1 MTSTYITEIRKK
13 QKNYLNCLFS
23 KFEQYSNEKVL
34 TNLLNKSLNE
44 IALYPFQD
52 VSDNEVIDDVNEYIN
67 DLTINAEYKRKEIF
81 KHLCEIFLSDNF
93 YIYDK
98 KDRYELKFVILKLLF
113 LIGESKTSEKTQHI
127 DHLYVKYF
135 HKKEEKEEKEEE
147 NVTPPLNINE
157 QKALHDIHNFNI
169 QEKNKYLKELYS
181 TDDEITRLS
190 SLSGEED
197 TQIGDFEKDQSVQ
210 DGYPSD
216 VYKQLAN
223 YQNQSN
229 GNNGAEPNS
238 KHFHEAQYTQYVDSY
253 MKNKNDLTYENVVK
267 KISQCVYEYPH
278 YEDVGSHW
286 THNARCSFQ
295 SNQSVPHHD
304 NMLSYDHVE
313 EHVHNANVGT
323 NADKNHAHRHI
334 KTRSS
339 STTSDEDIFSSLK
352 MRKNRSKD
360 TSLPRRPREQ
370 YFFNNINLFYEEYH
384 ESEENDASI
393 IYETEI
399 YNLHNVFAS
408 DKVQEG
414 KEETRGEVTHRTNH
428 PDGDALDDK
437 SSGYNYTQGRKGSS
451 RYAHRSNEEEPTQTD
466 DSEHGCN
473 MILADKGNIINAG
486 RATMGRKNK
495 RKGTFYV
502 SEIFIIKEILMIL
515 SLNCPIK
522 FKEDFFTNFSDF
534 LFNHVMDKNK
544 IKEDFLFYINIE
556 KREKGQGSA
565 PHGGVTQYRA
575 VISQM
580 MNVKQYNL
588 RRRTFKN
595 YVKKIKKISIKLFYL
610 NIFFFLVEK
619 FRYFFFFLPYNLKD
633 IFNHIIYIR
642 EHLSHNGGKNSLLFL
657 FEQMSL
663 TGSKGRA
670 KNNLGS
676 NINVYYPGNF
686 LDCFIDSLKC
696 IFSEWICV
704 IEILYNYHILLVMKQ
719 YNIVPLKD
727 EQILDVLNR
736 MGGIR
741 LMDYLRV
748 DHFVNWKCR
757 KRGTQ
762 QYRKVHSFEIIS
774 QFEELHRGEVTRASA
789 SSHARRNK
797 WENARKLL
805 DGEKIANFRSLSL
818 IHLQVIMSKYLYV
831 WNNLY
836 DYVDFMLSYLLY
848 NIGADDYTHFNA
860 LYDNAK
866 KFCICYDMTV
876 LYWRNCQIVNNKS
889 LEKIFRFL
897 LNGLNVYY
905 SKHIS
910 TWIKKGKIDDSF
922 NEFFVYSQDRGDDEG
937 PFANHML
944 FIKKQGEF
952 VLCPE
957 FFNSFVFFLI
967 SLGNNIRLYMKI
979 SHEKEVDYV
988 DYYLKGGGEPRQLK
1002 RLANGNY
1009 QDGFGEVGH
1018 ADERSQGCDGE
1029 YSDEMG
1035 NEMDDEMDDEMGD
1048 QMNDEIGDEREDPC
1062 HAPAPPPC
1070 RPKLL
1075 HKNTLNYYYNIENLK
1090 RVQSISLDIISTIL
1104 TTRPNE
1110 ENLLSSFNK
1119 SILALNVSYDLYI
1132 KKFLQEEFFHLFLQ
1146 SNRIFL
1152 DSLMKFS
1159 YLLEYFCCL
1168 RSLVFLEI
1176 ADYIFPFFEYIF
1188 KEVSIPLIDERNMNT
1203 TFRQCVLQNVNRPT
1217 SNVEGSNSCASFL
1230 HKRFVLLHMNILM
1243 QKNSHCEKEKRGEM
1257 CQTIE
1262 RDDPT
1267 DAEQHPLHYHNGEVY
1282 TGEEERQVDIRGDNR
1297 SIPTNFEPYR
1307 SNLIHPGE
1315 PLPMIKMR
1323 AQSAKNRTAHS
1334 YTTGKGQ
1341 RNEKY
1346 EEEQKRRESSICQQL
1361 KKNFYKKEI
1370 ITSILKRFYFTLREN
1385 KMYNNN
1391 MRVISYRNLLI
1402 ETRGSG
1408 SSFVNFLFDSKCLE
1422 KYSTIFSYF
1431 LEIKKSLHILNL
1443 VHIFYKYLRTKKS
1456 EQYESVHAIII
1467 SLCVLKYKIFFFLNT
1482 LYTYYQ
1488 WVLSFSWNQFIST
1501 LLKSK
1506 SLYQIKHSHQ
1516 LYLTFLIETMLVPI
1530 RTRHDELHNFYI
1542 NEEHRKNVLLQEYE
1556 RRKIVFNPSW
1566 NDNDHGEAQSDS
1578 YNMWDSSTVP
1588 LEHTNNYDSGQL
1600 FSQMAHDANKY
1611 THEKKK
1617 PSDAIERTAW
1627 ENTSASSR
1635 PQGSFNKEFLLNE
1648 LFSNNLLNL
1657 LSIPSEIYHILL
1669 KLSKLFNV
1677 SFDLN
1682 FDNSYDM
1689 AFQREEEEDDD
1700 DGDDED
1706 EDEDG
1711 DQYDGEIMKVKNGIL
1726 NKGSNA
1732 VEDGKRTY
1740 PKNGHAKSD
1749 GKNAADKEHILFS
1762 INSYIKSLANIFDI
1776 HYLEFVMKLNIISL
1790 NVDQNSF
1797 FGPHRD
1803 SRLFN
1808 HILRLDK
1815 NILKKVT
1822 ILQCMLSFHSFNADA
1837 VDVAYSQLR

>member
-13 QKNYLNCLFS
+13 QKDYLSCLFS
-23 KFEQYSNEKVL
+23 KFEKYSNEKVL
-34 TNLLNKSLNE
+34 TNLINKSLNE

-52 VSDNEVIDDVNEYIN
+52 VSDNEVIDDVNGYIN
-67 DLTINAEYKRKEIF
+67 ELTINAEYKRKKIF
-81 KHLCEIFLSDNF
+81 KHLCEIFLNDNF

-98 KDRYELKFVILKLLF
+98 NDRYELKFVILKLLF
-113 LIGESKTSEKTQHI
+113 LIGESKTSENTQYI
-127 DHLYVKYF
+127 DHLYGKYF
-135 HKKEEKEEKEEE
+135 YKKEEGEEE
-147 NVTPPLNINE
+147 LTPPLNINE
-157 QKALHDIHNFNI
+157 QNALDDIHNFNI
-169 QEKNKYLKELYS
+169 LEETKYLKELYN

-197 TQIGDFEKDQSVQ
+197 IQIGDLERDESLEY
-210 DGYPSD
+210 GYPSD
-216 VYKQLAN
+216 IHNQLAN
-223 YQNQSN
+223 YQKQQSN
-229 GNNGAEPNS
+229 HSGAEPNS
-238 KHFHEAQYTQYVDSY
+238 NHFHETQYAQYVDSY

-278 YEDVGSHW
+278 YEDVGGQWRHP
-286 THNARCSFQ
+286 ARSSFQ
-295 SNQSVPHHD
+295 SSQSVGCLD
-304 NMLSYDHVE
+304 NVLSYDNVE

-323 NADKNHAHRHI
+323 SAGRSYSRRRI
-334 KTRSS
+334 STRSS
-339 STTSDEDIFSSLK
+339 STTSDEDILASLK
-352 MRKNRSKD
+352 MRKNKSKD
-360 TSLPRRPREQ
+360 ASLPHRPREQ

-384 ESEENDASI
+384 ESEGNDASI

-399 YNLHNVFAS
+399 YNLHNVFPS
-408 DKVQEG
+408 DTGQEG
-414 KEETRGEVTHRTNH
+414 NEEEPGEITGRTSH
-428 PDGDALDDK
+428 PGGNALDDN
-437 SSGYNYTQGRKGSS
+437 SSGYIYTQWRDSS
-451 RYAHRSNEEEPTQTD
+451 RYAHRSNEEGPAQTD
-466 DSEHGCN
+466 GPQHGCN
-473 MILADKGNIINAG
+473 IVLADKGNIIKTG
-486 RATMGRKNK
+486 TATKGRKNK

-556 KREKGQGSA
+556 RREKGEGSA
-565 PHGGVTQYRA
+565 PHGSVTQYRA
-575 VISQM
+575 IISQM
-580 MNVKQYNL
+580 MNVKQ
-588 RRRTFKN
+588 
-595 YVKKIKKISIKLFYL
+595 
-610 NIFFFLVEK
+610 
-619 FRYFFFFLPYNLKD
+619 D

-642 EHLSHNGGKNSLLFL
+642 EHLSHDEGKNSLSRL
-657 FEQMSL
+657 FEQLSL
-663 TGSKGRA
+663 TGSKGRGS
-670 KNNLGS
+670 NNLGS
-676 NINVYYPGNF
+676 SSSSSNVYYPGNF
-686 LDCFIDSLKC
+686 LECFIDSLKC
-696 IFSEWICV
+696 IYSEWICI

-719 YNIVPLKD
+719 YNIVLVRD

-736 MGGIR
+736 MDRIR
-741 LMDYLRV
+741 VMDYLRV
-748 DHFVNWKCR
+748 DHFVNWKHR
-757 KRGTQ
+757 KRGRQ
-762 QYRKVHSFEIIS
+762 PHRKVHARGDITP
-774 QFEELHRGEVTRASA
+774 FEELHTHEEKKANASF
-789 SSHARRNK
+789 HPRKNRWDNARR
-797 WENARKLL
+797 LL
-805 DGEKIANFRSLSL
+805 DEEKIANFRSLSL

-848 NIGADDYTHFNA
+848 NIGVDDYTHFNA

-910 TWIKKGKIDDSF
+910 SWIKKGKIDDTF
-922 NEFFVYSQDRGDDEG
+922 NEFFVYSQDRGDEG
-937 PFANHML
+937 PFASHML

-988 DYYLKGGGEPRQLK
+988 DYYLKGGGEPRRLK
-1002 RLANGNY
+1002 RPSSGDY
-1009 QDGFGEVGH
+1009 QVGLGEVGS
-1018 ADERSQGCDGE
+1018 ANECSGGCDDE
-1029 YSDEMG
+1029 YSDEI
-1035 NEMDDEMDDEMGD
+1035 D
-1048 QMNDEIGDEREDPC
+1048 DEREDPC
-1062 HAPAPPPC
+1062 RAPAPPPY
-1070 RPKLL
+1070 RPKRL

-1090 RVQSISLDIISTIL
+1090 NVQNISLDIISTIL

-1110 ENLLSSFNK
+1110 ENLLPYFNK
-1119 SILALNVSYDLYI
+1119 NILALNVSYDLYI
-1132 KKFLQEEFFHLFLQ
+1132 KKFLQEEFFQLFLQ

-1152 DSLMKFS
+1152 DSLMKYS

-1176 ADYIFPFFEYIF
+1176 ADFISPFFEFIF

-1203 TFRQCVLQNVNRPT
+1203 TFRQCVVQNVNRPT
-1217 SNVEGSNSCASFL
+1217 PNVDGSNSCASFL

-1243 QKNSHCEKEKRGEM
+1243 QKNSHCTKEKRKKM
-1257 CQTIE
+1257 CETRQG
-1262 RDDPT
+1262 DDPT
-1267 DAEQHPLHYHNGEVY
+1267 DAERNYVHFPNGEMH
-1282 TGEEERQVDIRGDNR
+1282 TGEEKRQVEISDENRGVPN
-1297 SIPTNFEPYR
+1297 NFEPYPWNCTHTGD
-1307 SNLIHPGE
+1307 SP
-1315 PLPMIKMR
+1315 PMIKIP
-1323 AQSAKNRTAHS
+1323 AQSAKNGTAES
-1334 YTTGKGQ
+1334 YTDGKGQ
-1341 RNEKY
+1341 RNAKD
-1346 EEEQKRRESSICQQL
+1346 EEVQQRRESSICQQL
-1361 KKNFYKKEI
+1361 TKNFYKEEI

-1391 MRVISYRNLLI
+1391 IRVISYRNLLI

-1408 SSFVNFLFDSKCLE
+1408 SSFVNFLFDSKCLQ

-1431 LEIKKSLHILNL
+1431 KKSLHVLNL

-1456 EQYESVHAIII
+1456 EQYECVDVIIT

-1488 WVLSFSWNQFIST
+1488 WILSFSWNQFISS

-1542 NEEHRKNVLLQEYE
+1542 NAEHRKNVLLQEYE
-1556 RRKIVFNPSW
+1556 RKKIVFNSPRNK
-1566 NDNDHGEAQSDS
+1566 NDQGEVETDS
-1578 YNMWDSSTVP
+1578 YNLWGSSTVA
-1588 LEHTNNYDSGQL
+1588 LEHRSNCDSGGRFNQVTY
-1600 FSQMAHDANKY
+1600 DADKY
-1611 THEKKK
+1611 RLEKKR
-1617 PSDAIERTAW
+1617 SDGADGTAW
-1627 ENTSASSR
+1627 DNTTSS
-1635 PQGSFNKEFLLNE
+1635 SLNKEFLLNE

-1657 LSIPSEIYHILL
+1657 LSIPSQIYDILL

-1689 AFQREEEEDDD
+1689 TFQSEQEMEDEEQDEEDNPDEDDEEE
-1700 DGDDED
+1700 
-1706 EDEDG
+1706 
-1711 DQYDGEIMKVKNGIL
+1711 IMNVKNGIL
-1726 NKGSNA
+1726 NRAKNTVAEG
-1732 VEDGKRTY
+1732 GKKTY

-1749 GKNAADKEHILFS
+1749 GKNPTDRGHILFS

-1797 FGPHRD
+1797 FGPNRD

-1815 NILKKVT
+1815 SILKKVT
-1822 ILQCMLSFHSFNADA
+1822 ILQCMLSFHSFSADP

>member
-13 QKNYLNCLFS
+13 QKDYLNCLFS
-23 KFEQYSNEKVL
+23 KFEKYSNEKVL
-34 TNLLNKSLNE
+34 TNLINKSLNE

-52 VSDNEVIDDVNEYIN
+52 VSDNEVIDDVNGYIN
-67 DLTINAEYKRKEIF
+67 ELTINAEYKRKKIF

-93 YIYDK
+93 YIYDR

-113 LIGESKTSEKTQHI
+113 LIGESKSSENTQQI
-127 DHLYVKYF
+127 DHLYGKYF
-135 HKKEEKEEKEEE
+135 HKKEEEEE
-147 NVTPPLNINE
+147 EEVTPPLNINE
-157 QKALHDIHNFNI
+157 QKALYDIHNFNI
-169 QEKNKYLKELYS
+169 QEENKYLKELYS
-181 TDDEITRLS
+181 TDDEFTRLS

-197 TQIGDFEKDQSVQ
+197 IQIRDLERDDSLQC
-210 DGYPSD
+210 GYPSN
-216 VYKQLAN
+216 VYNQLAN
-223 YQNQSN
+223 YHDQPGGHS
-229 GNNGAEPNS
+229 GEEPNS
-238 KHFHEAQYTQYVDSY
+238 NHFHETQYTQYVDSY

-278 YEDVGSHW
+278 YEDVGGQWRHDVSS
-286 THNARCSFQ
+286 SFQ
-295 SNQSVPHHD
+295 SSQSIGCLD
-304 NMLSYDHVE
+304 NGLSYNNME
-313 EHVHNANVGT
+313 EHAHNANVGT
-323 NADKNHAHRHI
+323 SARGTQSHRRI
-334 KTRSS
+334 STRSS
-339 STTSDEDIFSSLK
+339 STTSDEDILASFK
-352 MRKNRSKD
+352 MRQNKGKD
-360 TSLPRRPREQ
+360 ASHPRKPREQ
-370 YFFNNINLFYEEYH
+370 YFFNNINLFYEEYD
-384 ESEENDASI
+384 ESKGNDANI

-408 DKVQEG
+408 HTGQEG
-414 KEETRGEVTHRTNH
+414 QEEAPEELTRRTSN
-428 PDGDALDDK
+428 PRENTLDDN
-437 SSGYNYTQGRKGSS
+437 SSGYIYTQWGDSS
-451 RYAHRSNEEEPTQTD
+451 RYVHRSNEEEPAQTD
-466 DSEHGCN
+466 NPQHGGN
-473 MILADKGNIINAG
+473 IVLADKGNIIKP
-486 RATMGRKNK
+486 RATTKGRKNK

-556 KREKGQGSA
+556 KREKGKGSA

-580 MNVKQYNL
+580 MSVKQYNL
-588 RRRTFKN
+588 RRRTFRN
-595 YVKKIKKISIKLFYL
+595 YVKKIKKVSIKLFYL

-619 FRYFFFFLPYNLKD
+619 FRYFFFFLPYNLRD

-642 EHLSHNGGKNSLLFL
+642 EHLSHNEGKNSLSLL
-657 FEQMSL
+657 FEQMNS
-663 TGSKGRA
+663 TGSKGR
-670 KNNLGS
+670 GS

-686 LDCFIDSLKC
+686 LECFIDSLKC
-696 IFSEWICV
+696 IYSEWICV

-719 YNIVPLKD
+719 YNIVPLRD

-736 MGGIR
+736 MDGIR

-748 DHFVNWKCR
+748 DHFVNWKRR
-757 KRGTQ
+757 KRGRQ
-762 QYRKVHSFEIIS
+762 PHGKVHPRGVITPFDEVHTC
-774 QFEELHRGEVTRASA
+774 EETKANTCFHQ
-789 SSHARRNK
+789 RRSK
-797 WENARKLL
+797 WENARILL
-805 DGEKIANFRSLSL
+805 DEQKIANFRSLSL

-848 NIGADDYTHFNA
+848 NIGVDDYTHFNA

-876 LYWRNCQIVNNKS
+876 LYWRNCQVVNNKS
-889 LEKIFRFL
+889 LEKIFRFI

-910 TWIKKGKIDDSF
+910 SWIKKGKIDDTF
-922 NEFFVYSQDRGDDEG
+922 NEFFVYSQDRGDEG

-944 FIKKQGEF
+944 FIKKQSEF

-988 DYYLKGGGEPRQLK
+988 DYYLKGGREHLRLK
-1002 RLANGNY
+1002 RLSNGDY
-1009 QDGFGEVGH
+1009 LDGLGEIIPP
-1018 ADERSQGCDGE
+1018 DEYNGGCNDE
-1029 YSDEMG
+1029 YSDEM
-1035 NEMDDEMDDEMGD
+1035 D
-1048 QMNDEIGDEREDPC
+1048 DEREDPC
-1062 HAPAPPPC
+1062 HTPMQPPY
-1070 RPKLL
+1070 RPKRL

-1090 RVQSISLDIISTIL
+1090 HVQNISLDIISTLL
-1104 TTRPNE
+1104 TMRPNE
-1110 ENLLSSFNK
+1110 ENLLPYFNK

-1152 DSLMKFS
+1152 DSLMKYS

-1176 ADYIFPFFEYIF
+1176 ADFISPFFEFIF
-1188 KEVSIPLIDERNMNT
+1188 KEVSFPLIDERNMNT
-1203 TFRQCVLQNVNRPT
+1203 TFRQCVVQNVNRPT
-1217 SNVEGSNSCASFL
+1217 PNVDASNSCASFL
-1230 HKRFVLLHMNILM
+1230 HKRFALLHMNILM
-1243 QKNSHCEKEKRGEM
+1243 QRNSHCEKGEREKMCEM
-1257 CQTIE
+1257 KE
-1262 RDDPT
+1262 GDYNT
-1267 DAEQHPLHYHNGEVY
+1267 DAEPDHLHCLNGEVH
-1282 TGEEERQVDIRGDNR
+1282 TEEEKQQVQITDKNK
-1297 SIPTNFEPYR
+1297 SVLTNFSPYPW
-1307 SNLIHPGE
+1307 NCTPPGD
-1315 PLPMIKMR
+1315 PPAMIKIP
-1323 AQSAKNRTAHS
+1323 AQSAKNGTVHS
-1334 YTTGKGQ
+1334 YTDGKGQ
-1341 RNEKY
+1341 KNAKQ
-1346 EEEQKRRESSICQQL
+1346 EEAQQRRESSLCQQL
-1361 KKNFYKKEI
+1361 TKNFYKEEI

-1431 LEIKKSLHILNL
+1431 LEIKKSLHVLNL

-1456 EQYESVHAIII
+1456 EQYESVEAIII
-1467 SLCVLKYKIFFFLNT
+1467 SLCVLKYKVFFFLNT

-1488 WVLSFSWNQFIST
+1488 WILSFSWKQFIST

-1516 LYLTFLIETMLVPI
+1516 QYLTFLIETMLVPI
-1530 RTRHDELHNFYI
+1530 RTRHEELHNFYI

-1556 RRKIVFNPSW
+1556 RKKVVLNYHRYE
-1566 NDNDHGEAQSDS
+1566 NDQGEAESDT
-1578 YNMWDSSTVP
+1578 YNLWGSSTVP
-1588 LEHTNNYDSGQL
+1588 LEHTNNCDSGGRFNQV
-1600 FSQMAHDANKY
+1600 AHDPDKY
-1611 THEKKK
+1611 RREGKQRDIA
-1617 PSDAIERTAW
+1617 DATTW
-1627 ENTSASSR
+1627 DNTSGSSL
-1635 PQGSFNKEFLLNE
+1635 PQGSLDKQFLLNE

-1657 LSIPSEIYHILL
+1657 LSIPSQIYDILL
-1669 KLSKLFNV
+1669 KVSRLFNV

-1689 AFQREEEEDDD
+1689 AFQSEHEMEETEDYDEEDDPEED
-1700 DGDDED
+1700 DYDE
-1706 EDEDG
+1706 
-1711 DQYDGEIMKVKNGIL
+1711 EIMNVKNGIL
-1726 NKGSNA
+1726 NRGNNKVAEG
-1732 VEDGKRTY
+1732 GRKTH

-1749 GKNAADKEHILFS
+1749 ENNHADRGHILFS
-1762 INSYIKSLANIFDI
+1762 INSYIKSLANVFDI

-1797 FGPHRD
+1797 FGPNRD

-1815 NILKKVT
+1815 SILKKVT
-1822 ILQCMLSFHSFNADA
+1822 ILQCMLSFHSFSADP